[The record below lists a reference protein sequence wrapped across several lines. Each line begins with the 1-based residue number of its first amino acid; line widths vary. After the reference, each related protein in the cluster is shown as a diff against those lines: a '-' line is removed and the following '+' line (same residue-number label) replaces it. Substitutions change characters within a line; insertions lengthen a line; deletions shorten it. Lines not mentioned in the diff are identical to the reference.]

1 MAPGYCTEAE
11 KYLNVPM
18 LYLAPQ
24 NCVTNAHPLRSNPIL
39 SPDYDSS
46 PPACAEL
53 DYLDIHSQPGDMRY
67 TQEANTSA
75 LAIEPSQPPALLNL
89 YHPTGLAGTTQYSQ
103 DNTAFYQPVSQ
114 VFPGLDIRS
123 RLNSNT
129 GPSTGMAQ
137 AHHQQHRTTGLP
149 HLTGQVSAREQYSAA
164 TPSFRRASEHPVR
177 SPSFPG
183 VPLRRLPL
191 SPTPSPL
198 TSYVTPAGRMEAG
211 QFQNRPSA
219 TAVPPLMSVQ
229 TSGSLQYENGTQ
241 IKIDIT
247 GTVDKGFFLAEG
259 EWTCYRRNY
268 MTCACSYS
276 LLPHYPNTAVHF
288 IPPGSSQAYQ
298 VYGLYM
304 SISAV
309 VADNDQQSIELVQH
323 TPKRDKGP
331 TSKPEK
337 VLLAPKNSVP
347 SHHPGMYNDATSA
360 SSARAMYQDG
370 YGGQGAVQPA
380 TEHTFERIQFKQAT
394 QNNGKRRAAQQY
406 YHLMVELWADLG
418 SSFGSQSAD
427 KYFKIAF
434 RKSEKMIV
442 RGRSPGHYQNEKR
455 RSHSGGPGGSSG
467 TMGGYGSLTG
477 IGEFSSHSGIL
488 GGSSSYGTSY
498 DSRGSV
504 YGTPRSHDVPSEATI
519 PSEDD
524 KVMATT
530 KGYLYYPGPMYDN
543 SHSRPMEMFGTRS
556 DQETSP
562 SQSSTE
568 TKVKSE
574 YDVTPRVFHPPLTEN
589 RRHPGPFE
597 GKSTSGGYYP
607 TILSS
612 PTTSLTL

>member
-1 MAPGYCTEAE
+1 MD
-11 KYLNVPM
+11 V
-18 LYLAPQ
+18 
-24 NCVTNAHPLRSNPIL
+24 L
-39 SPDYDSS
+39 SSAYVGQGGSLFHNEDYDSS
-46 PPACAEL
+46 PPPCAEL

-75 LAIEPSQPPALLNL
+75 LAIEPSQPPALLSL
-89 YHPTGLAGTTQYSQ
+89 YHPTGGLTTTTQYPQ
-103 DNTAFYQPVSQ
+103 DSTAFYQPVSQ
-114 VFPGLDIRS
+114 VFQGLDVRS
-123 RLNSNT
+123 RLNSNYNST
-129 GPSTGMAQ
+129 ASSTGMAQ
-137 AHHQQHRTTGLP
+137 AHHQQHRTAGLP
-149 HLTGQVSAREQYSAA
+149 HLTGQGFGAPCQVSVIS
-164 TPSFRRASEHPVR
+164 
-177 SPSFPG
+177 G

-198 TSYVTPAGRMEAG
+198 NSYVPPAGRMEAG

-241 IKIDIT
+241 IKVDIT

-276 LLPHYPNTAVHF
+276 LQPHYPNTAVHF
-288 IPPGSSQAYQ
+288 IPPDHPKPTKSMGYTCSAGSQ
-298 VYGLYM
+298 
-304 SISAV
+304 
-309 VADNDQQSIELVQH
+309 
-323 TPKRDKGP
+323 
-331 TSKPEK
+331 
-337 VLLAPKNSVP
+337 NSVP
-347 SHHPGMYNDATSA
+347 SHHVGMYNDATSA
-360 SSARAMYQDG
+360 SGARAVYQDG
-370 YGGQGAVQPA
+370 YGGGQGAIQPA

-418 SSFGSQSAD
+418 SQFGAQSAD

-477 IGEFSSHSGIL
+477 IGEFSPHSGIL
-488 GGSSSYGTSY
+488 GGSSTYGNSY
-498 DSRGSV
+498 DSRGPV
-504 YGTPRSHDVPSEATI
+504 YGTPRSHDVPSESTMS
-519 PSEDD
+519 SEDD
-524 KVMATT
+524 KVIGNT
-530 KGYLYYPGPMYDN
+530 KSYLYYPGSIYDN
-543 SHSRPMEMFGTRS
+543 SHSRPIEMFGTRS

-562 SQSSTE
+562 TQSSPD

-574 YDVTPRVFHPPLTEN
+574 YEITPRVFHPPLAET

>member
-1 MAPGYCTEAE
+1 MHSQQQ
-11 KYLNVPM
+11 K
-18 LYLAPQ
+18 
-24 NCVTNAHPLRSNPIL
+24 
-39 SPDYDSS
+39 DYDSS
-46 PPACAEL
+46 PPPCAEL

-75 LAIEPSQPPALLNL
+75 LAIEPSQPPALLSI
-89 YHPTGLAGTTQYSQ
+89 YRHPTGLATTTQYPQ
-103 DNTAFYQPVSQ
+103 DSNAFYQPVSQ
-114 VFPGLDIRS
+114 LFPSIDVRS
-123 RLNSNT
+123 RLNPNFNST
-129 GPSTGMAQ
+129 ATSTGMAQ

-177 SPSFPG
+177 SPSFTG

-198 TSYVTPAGRMEAG
+198 NSYVAPAGRMEAG

-219 TAVPPLMSVQ
+219 AAVPPLMSVQ

-276 LLPHYPNTAVHF
+276 LHPHYPNTAVHF

-298 VYGLYM
+298 VYGIYM

-309 VADNDQQSIELVQH
+309 VADNDQQSIELIQH

-347 SHHPGMYNDATSA
+347 SHHVGMYNDTLSA
-360 SSARAMYQDG
+360 SGARAVYQDG
-370 YGGQGAVQPA
+370 YGGGQGSVQPA

-418 SSFGSQSAD
+418 SQFGSQSAD

-477 IGEFSSHSGIL
+477 IGEFSPHSGIL
-488 GGSSSYGTSY
+488 GGSSTYGTSY

-504 YGTPRSHDVPSEATI
+504 YGTPRSHDVPSEATMS
-519 PSEDD
+519 SEDD
-524 KVMATT
+524 KGIAST
-530 KGYLYYPGPMYDN
+530 KGYLYYPGPMYDS
-543 SHSRPMEMFGTRS
+543 SHSRHVEMFGTRN

-562 SQSSTE
+562 SQSSVD

-574 YDVTPRVFHPPLTEN
+574 YDMTPRAYHPPSAEN
-589 RRHPGPFE
+589 RRHPGLFE
-597 GKSTSGGYYP
+597 AKSTSGGYYP

-612 PTTSLTL
+612 PTTSLAL

>member
-1 MAPGYCTEAE
+1 
-11 KYLNVPM
+11 
-18 LYLAPQ
+18 
-24 NCVTNAHPLRSNPIL
+24 
-39 SPDYDSS
+39 
-46 PPACAEL
+46 
-53 DYLDIHSQPGDMRY
+53 MRY
-67 TQEANTSA
+67 TQEANTTA
-75 LAIEPSQPPALLNL
+75 LAIEPSQPPGLLNL
-89 YHPTGLAGTTQYSQ
+89 FHPTAATLAATTHYPQ
-103 DNTAFYQPVSQ
+103 DSAAFYQPTAQ
-114 VFPGLDIRS
+114 VFPGLDVRS
-123 RLNSNT
+123 RLNTNYNSAAA
-129 GPSTGMAQ
+129 SAGMA
-137 AHHQQHRTTGLP
+137 AHTHQQHRSAGLP
-149 HLTGQVSAREQYSAA
+149 HLTAQVSAREQYATT

-198 TSYVTPAGRMEAG
+198 TSYIAPAGRMEAG
-211 QFQNRPSA
+211 QFQNRPST

-229 TSGSLQYENGTQ
+229 TSGSLQYENGTP
-241 IKIDIT
+241 IKVEIT

-276 LLPHYPNTAVHF
+276 LQPHYANMGIHF
-288 IPPGSSQAYQ
+288 VPPGTSQSFQ

-347 SHHPGMYNDATSA
+347 PHHTGMYSDNSSA
-360 SSARAMYQDG
+360 SGARAMYQDG
-370 YGGQGAVQPA
+370 YGNGQGVGQPA

-418 SSFGSQSAD
+418 SQTPD
-427 KYFKIAF
+427 KFVKIAY

-467 TMGGYGSLTG
+467 SLGSYGSLAS
-477 IGEFSSHSGIL
+477 IGEFSPHPSLL
-488 GGSSSYGTSY
+488 GGNGSYNAPY
-498 DSRGSV
+498 DPRGSV
-504 YGTPRSHDVPSEATI
+504 YQTPRNHEVPGEVAMS
-519 PSEDD
+519 PEDD
-524 KVMATT
+524 KTIGSA
-530 KGYLYYPGPMYDN
+530 KGYLYYPGSMYD
-543 SHSRPMEMFGTRS
+543 SSPPRPLEMFGTRNE
-556 DQETSP
+556 QENTP
-562 SQSSTE
+562 SQSSADS
-568 TKVKSE
+568 KVKSE
-574 YDVTPRVFHPPLTEN
+574 YDITPRVFHPPLTDG
-589 RRHPGPFE
+589 RRQLSVFE
-597 GKSTSGGYYP
+597 GKTTSSGYYP
-607 TILSS
+607 TILSPS
-612 PTTSLTL
+612 VNMTL

>member
-1 MAPGYCTEAE
+1 
-11 KYLNVPM
+11 
-18 LYLAPQ
+18 
-24 NCVTNAHPLRSNPIL
+24 
-39 SPDYDSS
+39 
-46 PPACAEL
+46 
-53 DYLDIHSQPGDMRY
+53 
-67 TQEANTSA
+67 
-75 LAIEPSQPPALLNL
+75 
-89 YHPTGLAGTTQYSQ
+89 
-103 DNTAFYQPVSQ
+103 
-114 VFPGLDIRS
+114 
-123 RLNSNT
+123 
-129 GPSTGMAQ
+129 MAQ
-137 AHHQQHRTTGLP
+137 AHAHPQHRTAVLP
-149 HLTGQVSAREQYSAA
+149 HLTAQVSAREQYSTT

-183 VPLRRLPL
+183 IPHRRLPL

-198 TSYVTPAGRMEAG
+198 NSYIAPAGRMEAG
-211 QFQNRPSA
+211 QFQNRPST

-241 IKIDIT
+241 IKVEIT

-276 LLPHYPNTAVHF
+276 LHPHFANTAIHF
-288 IPPGSSQAYQ
+288 VPPGSTQAYQ

-347 SHHPGMYNDATSA
+347 PHHVGMYNDNSSA
-360 SSARAMYQDG
+360 SGARAVYQDG
-370 YGGQGAVQPA
+370 YGGGQGGGQPA

-418 SSFGSQSAD
+418 SQFTD
-427 KYFKIAF
+427 KFVKIAY

-455 RSHSGGPGGSSG
+455 RSNSGGPGGSSG
-467 TMGGYGSLTG
+467 SMGSYGSLSN
-477 IGEFSSHSGIL
+477 IGEFSPHPGLL
-488 GGSSSYGTSY
+488 GGNGTYNASY
-498 DSRGSV
+498 DPRGSV
-504 YGTPRSHDVPSEATI
+504 YGTPRSHDVPSEVTM
-519 PSEDD
+519 SCDEDKTMGSA
-524 KVMATT
+524 KV
-530 KGYLYYPGPMYDN
+530 GYLYYPGSMYD
-543 SHSRPMEMFGTRS
+543 SSPPRPLEMFGTRS
-556 DQETSP
+556 EQENVP
-562 SQSSTE
+562 SQSSAD

-574 YDVTPRVFHPPLTEN
+574 YDITPRVFHPPLTEN
-589 RRHPGPFE
+589 RRQLSAFE
-597 GKSTSGGYYP
+597 AKTTSSGYYP

-612 PTTSLTL
+612 PSASMAL

>member
-1 MAPGYCTEAE
+1 MD
-11 KYLNVPM
+11 V
-18 LYLAPQ
+18 
-24 NCVTNAHPLRSNPIL
+24 L
-39 SPDYDSS
+39 SSAYVGQGGSLFHNEDYDSS
-46 PPACAEL
+46 PPPCAEL

-75 LAIEPSQPPALLNL
+75 LAIEPSQPPAFLSL
-89 YHPTGLAGTTQYSQ
+89 YHPTGGLTTTTQYPQ
-103 DNTAFYQPVSQ
+103 DSTAFYQPVSQ
-114 VFPGLDIRS
+114 VFQGLDVRS
-123 RLNSNT
+123 RLNSNYNST
-129 GPSTGMAQ
+129 ASSTGMAQ
-137 AHHQQHRTTGLP
+137 AHHQQHRTAGLP
-149 HLTGQVSAREQYSAA
+149 HLTGQVSVISGGASAPPTIVA
-164 TPSFRRASEHPVR
+164 NPKPTQLLCPSGGEDGSWPVSKQTLRNRRASAHVR
-177 SPSFPG
+177 PDIW
-183 VPLRRLPL
+183 LPPFIL
-191 SPTPSPL
+191 S
-198 TSYVTPAGRMEAG
+198 
-211 QFQNRPSA
+211 
-219 TAVPPLMSVQ
+219 
-229 TSGSLQYENGTQ
+229 
-241 IKIDIT
+241 
-247 GTVDKGFFLAEG
+247 
-259 EWTCYRRNY
+259 
-268 MTCACSYS
+268 
-276 LLPHYPNTAVHF
+276 
-288 IPPGSSQAYQ
+288 PPGSSQAYQ

-347 SHHPGMYNDATSA
+347 SHHVGMYNDATSA
-360 SSARAMYQDG
+360 SGARAVYQDG
-370 YGGQGAVQPA
+370 YGGGQGAIQPA

-418 SSFGSQSAD
+418 SQFGAQSAD

-455 RSHSGGPGGSSG
+455 RSHSGGPGGFFWDDG
-467 TMGGYGSLTG
+467 RIRVIDRHWG
-477 IGEFSSHSGIL
+477 IFASF
-488 GGSSSYGTSY
+488 
-498 DSRGSV
+498 RGPV
-504 YGTPRSHDVPSEATI
+504 YGTPRSHDVPSESTMS
-519 PSEDD
+519 SEDD
-524 KVMATT
+524 KVIGNT
-530 KGYLYYPGPMYDN
+530 KSYLYYPGSIYDN
-543 SHSRPMEMFGTRS
+543 SHSRPIEMFGTRS

-562 SQSSTE
+562 TQSSPD

-574 YDVTPRVFHPPLTEN
+574 YEITPRVFHPPLAET

>member
-1 MAPGYCTEAE
+1 
-11 KYLNVPM
+11 
-18 LYLAPQ
+18 
-24 NCVTNAHPLRSNPIL
+24 
-39 SPDYDSS
+39 DYDSS
-46 PPACAEL
+46 PQACAEL

-75 LAIEPSQPPALLNL
+75 LAIEPSQPPALLSL
-89 YHPTGLAGTTQYSQ
+89 YHPTALAATTQYSQ
-103 DNTAFYQPVSQ
+103 DSGAFYQPVSQ
-114 VFPGLDIRS
+114 VFQGLDVRS
-123 RLNSNT
+123 RLNSNYNST
-129 GPSTGMAQ
+129 APSTGMAQ
-137 AHHQQHRTTGLP
+137 AHQQHRNTVLP
-149 HLTGQVSAREQYSAA
+149 HLAAQVSTREQYSTT

-183 VPLRRLPL
+183 VHVRRVPL
-191 SPTPSPL
+191 SPDHSPL
-198 TSYVTPAGRMEAG
+198 NSYVAPAGRMEAG

-229 TSGSLQYENGTQ
+229 TSGSLQYENGTP
-241 IKIDIT
+241 IKVDIT

-276 LLPHYPNTAVHF
+276 LHPHYPGTIVHF
-288 IPPGSSQAYQ
+288 IPQGSSQPYQ

-309 VADNDQQSIELVQH
+309 VADNDQQTIELVQH

-337 VLLAPKNSVP
+337 VLLLPKNSVP
-347 SHHPGMYNDATSA
+347 SHHVGMYNDNSTA
-360 SSARAMYQDG
+360 SGARAVYQDG
-370 YGGQGAVQPA
+370 YGGQGGGQPP

-418 SSFGSQSAD
+418 SSTAD
-427 KYFKIAF
+427 KFVKIAY

-442 RGRSPGHYQNEKR
+442 RGRSPGHYQSEKR

-467 TMGGYGSLTG
+467 TLGSYGALG
-477 IGEFSSHSGIL
+477 ISDFSHSGLL
-488 GGSSSYGTSY
+488 GGSSTYNGSY
-498 DSRGSV
+498 DPRGSV
-504 YGTPRSHDVPSEATI
+504 YGTPRSHDVSAENTMT
-519 PSEDD
+519 SEDD
-524 KVMATT
+524 KSMGHN
-530 KGYLYYPGPMYDN
+530 KSYLYYPGSMYD
-543 SHSRPMEMFGTRS
+543 SSQSRPLEMFASRN
-556 DQETSP
+556 DHETP
-562 SQSSTE
+562 PAQSSTD

-574 YDVTPRVFHPPLTEN
+574 YDITPRVFQPPLGDS
-589 RRHPGPFE
+589 RRPPGPFE
-597 GKSTSGGYYP
+597 AKTTSGGYYP

-612 PTTSLTL
+612 PSTSLTL

>member
-1 MAPGYCTEAE
+1 MD
-11 KYLNVPM
+11 V
-18 LYLAPQ
+18 
-24 NCVTNAHPLRSNPIL
+24 L
-39 SPDYDSS
+39 SSAYVSQGSSLFHNEDYDSS
-46 PPACAEL
+46 PPPCAEL

-89 YHPTGLAGTTQYSQ
+89 YHPTGLGATTQYSQ
-103 DNTAFYQPVSQ
+103 DSTAFYQPVSQ

-123 RLNSNT
+123 RLNSNYNST

-276 LLPHYPNTAVHF
+276 LHPHYPNTAVHF
-288 IPPGSSQAYQ
+288 IPPGSTQAYQ
-298 VYGLYM
+298 VFGLYM

-309 VADNDQQSIELVQH
+309 VADNDQQNIELVQH

-337 VLLAPKNSVP
+337 VQLAPKNSVP
-347 SHHPGMYNDATSA
+347 SHHGIYNDPTSA
-360 SSARAMYQDG
+360 SGARAMYQDG

-418 SSFGSQSAD
+418 SSFSSQSSD

-467 TMGGYGSLTG
+467 TMGGYGSLTN
-477 IGEFSSHSGIL
+477 IGEFSSHSGII
-488 GGSSSYGTSY
+488 GGNSTYGNSY

-524 KVMATT
+524 KVMANT

-543 SHSRPMEMFGTRS
+543 SHSRPMEMFGTRN

-562 SQSSTE
+562 SQSSTD

>member
-1 MAPGYCTEAE
+1 MRSFYLGSGGCPRDVYKALCRWPLHGLVHWLCATIYAGKTWGNDAIFSRQHCFLPAGVSSIPRFGYQVSPEFQHRALNWHGAGSPSAAPHHWTAAFDRASKRQRAILCCNALISEGFG
-11 KYLNVPM
+11 
-18 LYLAPQ
+18 APCQ
-24 NCVTNAHPLRSNPIL
+24 VAVL
-39 SPDYDSS
+39 SGGASA
-46 PPACAEL
+46 PPAIVANPKPT
-53 DYLDIHSQPGDMRY
+53 YL
-67 TQEANTSA
+67 
-75 LAIEPSQPPALLNL
+75 LC
-89 YHPTGLAGTTQYSQ
+89 YSGRE
-103 DNTAFYQPVSQ
+103 DGSWPVSKQ
-114 VFPGLDIRS
+114 TLR
-123 RLNSNT
+123 NS
-129 GPSTGMAQ
+129 
-137 AHHQQHRTTGLP
+137 
-149 HLTGQVSAREQYSAA
+149 
-164 TPSFRRASEHPVR
+164 RASAH
-177 SPSFPG
+177 
-183 VPLRRLPL
+183 
-191 SPTPSPL
+191 
-198 TSYVTPAGRMEAG
+198 
-211 QFQNRPSA
+211 
-219 TAVPPLMSVQ
+219 

-276 LLPHYPNTAVHF
+276 LHPHYPNTAVHF
-288 IPPGSSQAYQ
+288 IPPGSTQAYQ
-298 VYGLYM
+298 VFGLYM

-337 VLLAPKNSVP
+337 VQLAPKNSVP
-347 SHHPGMYNDATSA
+347 SHHGIYNDPASA
-360 SSARAMYQDG
+360 SGARAMYQDG
-370 YGGQGAVQPA
+370 YGGQAAVQPA

-418 SSFGSQSAD
+418 SSFSSQSSD

-467 TMGGYGSLTG
+467 TMGGYGSLTN
-477 IGEFSSHSGIL
+477 IGEFSSHSGII
-488 GGSSSYGTSY
+488 GGNSTYGNSY

-524 KVMATT
+524 KVMANT

-562 SQSSTE
+562 SQSSTD